1 MHYYSIGS
9 ALAASPLPDLP
20 FEKAADGVPSLFLT
34 DRDPQQGPA
43 AWRLWMSPGWTLT
56 GWGRHRSCRRVS
68 LPPSSPAG

>member
-43 AWRLWMSPGWTLT
+43 AWRVTDARQLT
-56 GWGRHRSCRRVS
+56 AEAVDVSWLDPDRMGEIGRAHV
-68 LPPSSPAG
+68 